1 MEQHDFEFISSA
13 LYVVTT
19 KDICIIG
26 GGLQLLTHM
35 NDILEGVAQRFSESQ
50 FGFAIWERST
60 NVRGILTDGLFI
72 LNMN

>member
-26 GGLQLLTHM
+26 GGLQVLTHM
-35 NDILEGVAQRFSESQ
+35 NDILEGVAQRFSEDQ
-50 FGFAIWERST
+50 LNFGIWERTTSVSGIFT
-60 NVRGILTDGLFI
+60 NELFVI
-72 LNMN
+72 NMN

>member
-26 GGLQLLTHM
+26 GGLQVLTHM
-35 NDILEGVAQRFSESQ
+35 NDILEGVAQRFSEGQ
-50 FGFAIWERST
+50 LNFGIWERTT
-60 NVRGILTDGLFI
+60 NVSGIFTDELFVI
-72 LNMN
+72 NMN